1 MKLRHHGRY
10 PFQGIAARPPS
21 AWPGGARIACYVALN
36 LEQYAFGEG
45 LVEDLVPPLG
55 QPDVMNFAW
64 RDWGNRV
71 GAWRL
76 RDMFQQLGIT
86 PSLLVNT
93 VLYETAPGLIE
104 AFRSLGAPVVGHG
117 RTNAEAQAGL
127 SEVEERALLTEA
139 RDTITA
145 REGRPPRGWLGPWIS
160 ETERTPDLL
169 DALGFDYVLDWCM
182 DDQPIPL
189 ATTGGSIL
197 AIPYPQELND
207 ANAVV
212 LRQVSG
218 RDFADMI
225 VDAFDELREHAGP
238 QRVVFGIALHA
249 HVSGQPFRL
258 RHLRRALQHIV
269 SHQDE
274 VWMTD
279 TDRIAVSCAPVVPG
293 G

>member
-1 MKLRHHGRY
+1 MVRGHGRY
-10 PFQGIAARPPS
+10 DFSALPARP
-21 AWPGGARIACYVALN
+21 AGTWPDGSRLAVYVALN

-45 LVEDLVPPLG
+45 LVENLVPPLG
-55 QPDVMNFAW
+55 QPDVMNHGW

-76 RDMFQQLGIT
+76 LAMFRDTGIT

-93 VLYETAPGLIE
+93 MLYETAPGLIE
-104 AFRSLGAPVVGHG
+104 AFRAAGAPVVSHG

-127 SEVEERALLTEA
+127 EEAAEAALIAEA
-139 RDTITA
+139 RDAIA
-145 REGRPPRGWLGPWIS
+145 RHEGRAPRGWLGPWIS

-169 DALGFDYVLDWCM
+169 AEAGFGYLLDWCM
-182 DDQPIPL
+182 DDQPVWLRTRTRP
-189 ATTGGSIL
+189 IL
-197 AIPYPQELND
+197 SVPYPQELND

-225 VDAFDELREHAGP
+225 VDAFDEMLEHCGAQP
-238 QRVVFGIALHA
+238 VVMGIALHA

-258 RHLRRALQHIV
+258 RHLRRALQHIAA
-269 SHQDE
+269 HRDR
-274 VWMTD
+274 VWIAD
-279 TDRIAVSCAPVVPG
+279 TDAIAAAWPG
-293 G
+293 GQP